1 MLRLFNCFFVFE
13 DEDCVDENCVDG
25 VNDVMDVL
33 VLNLF
38 LNNKFLNIDVVF

>member
-1 MLRLFNCFFVFE
+1 MLSLFNCFFVFE
-13 DEDCVDENCVDG
+13 DDEDCVDENCVDG

-38 LNNKFLNIDVVF
+38 LNN